1 MTIRRQS
8 QISLDQTPYYHCVA
22 RCVRRA
28 FLCGEDQYTGRNFNH
43 RRGWLVDLLRQQASA
58 FGIGI
63 CAYAIMSN
71 HYHVVLRVD
80 RDSVGRWSDDEVI
93 ERWTRLFRGPLLVQ
107 RRLAGETLTAA
118 ERATV
123 TDIATVWRARLYD
136 VSWFMRCLNETI
148 ARRANVEDACT
159 GRFWEGR
166 FKSQALLGN
175 AALLSCMAYVDLNPI
190 RAGMASA
197 LKESNF
203 TSIRERLGDLASAAP
218 GPLSRRQGS
227 PTGHVSLLPFSERGQ
242 CQTST
247 QSIPVRFQDYVAL
260 VEATGRCVRSDK
272 RGFLSDDARP
282 VLDQLGLSSEQWFE
296 LAIDIQAASLQAIGA
311 QPHLHRYA
319 VASGRRWI
327 CGAGRLGRILRS
339 A

>member
-8 QISLDQTPYYHCVA
+8 QIALDQTPYYHCIA

-28 FLCGEDQYTGRNFNH
+28 FLCGEDQYTGQDFNH
-43 RRGWLVDLLRQQASA
+43 RRVCLVDQLKRQAAA

-71 HYHVVLRVD
+71 HYHLVLRVD
-80 RDSVGRWSDDEVI
+80 RDAVGRWSNEEVI

-107 RRLAGETLTAA
+107 RQLAGETLTPA
-118 ERATV
+118 ECATV
-123 TDIATVWRARLYD
+123 KDIAAVWRARLYD

-166 FKSQALLGN
+166 FKSQALLDD
-175 AALLSCMAYVDLNPI
+175 AALLSCMAYVDLNPV
-190 RAGMASA
+190 RAGIASG
-197 LKESNF
+197 LHDSDF
-203 TSIRERLGDLASAAP
+203 TSIRERLEDLTATASGSKFTPTESP
-218 GPLSRRQGS
+218 GRRN
-227 PTGHVSLLPFSERGQ
+227 SLFPFSNGGQ
-242 CQTST
+242 SRTSAE
-247 QSIPVRFQDYVAL
+247 SIPVKIHDYIAL

-272 RGFLSDDARP
+272 RGSISENARP
-282 VLDQLGLSSEQWFE
+282 ILDQLRLSNEQWFE
-296 LAIDIQAASLQAIGA
+296 LALDIQGVSLQAIGA
-311 QPHLHRYA
+311 LPHLRRYA
-319 VASGRRWI
+319 AASGRRWI
-327 CGAGRLGRILRS
+327 GGARRMGRIFSS

>member
-8 QISLDQTPYYHCVA
+8 QIALDQTPYYHCIA

-28 FLCGEDQYTGRNFNH
+28 FLCGEDHYTRRNFNH
-43 RRGWLVDLLRQQASA
+43 RRSWLVDQLKQQASA

-80 RDSVGRWSDDEVI
+80 RDSVSRWSDEEVI

-107 RRLAGETLTAA
+107 RQLAGETLTAP

-123 TDIATVWRARLYD
+123 RGIATVWRARLYD

-148 ARRANVEDACT
+148 ARRANMEDACT

-166 FKSQALLGN
+166 FKSQALLDN
-175 AALLSCMAYVDLNPI
+175 AALISCMAYVDLNPI
-190 RAGMASA
+190 RAGMASS
-197 LKESNF
+197 LEESEF
-203 TSIRERLGDLASAAP
+203 TSIRERLRDTISAAP
-218 GPLSRRQGS
+218 DPRSGRGQS
-227 PTGHVSLLPFSERGQ
+227 PTGNASLFPFSERGQ
-242 CQTST
+242 CRTST
-247 QSIPVRFQDYVAL
+247 QTIPVRLQDYIAL
-260 VEATGRCVRSDK
+260 VEATGRCVRSYK
-272 RGFLSDDARP
+272 RGVLSGDARP
-282 VLDQLGLSSEQWFE
+282 ALDQLGLSDEQWFE
-296 LAIDIQAASLQAIGA
+296 LALDIQAASLQAIGGLL
-311 QPHLHRYA
+311 HLRRYA
-319 VASGRRWI
+319 AASGRRWI
-327 CGAGRLGRILRS
+327 CGAGRLGRILSS